1 MTSYKCVHLVQ
12 YTRTRYPENTKVFFL
27 AMSGCSYCFK
37 VLDLNGVK
45 QNKMIQFSKLAQNGC
60 FQVQTGGTQV
70 GVEFVLLVG
79 VKVCGRIQVIYFT
92 PMLFLCPVDS
102 V

>member
-12 YTRTRYPENTKVFFL
+12 YKRTLVPENIKVLFV
-27 AMSGCSYCFK
+27 AVWGCSYYFYG
-37 VLDLNGVK
+37 LG
-45 QNKMIQFSKLAQNGC
+45 G
-60 FQVQTGGTQV
+60 FQVQNGTRA

-79 VKVCGRIQVIYFT
+79 AKVVVVFKFFKT

>member
-12 YTRTRYPENTKVFFL
+12 YKRTLVPENIKVLFVGVW
-27 AMSGCSYCFK
+27 GCSYN
-37 VLDLNGVK
+37 VYGLG
-45 QNKMIQFSKLAQNGC
+45 G
-60 FQVQTGGTQV
+60 FQVQNGTRA

-79 VKVCGRIQVIYFT
+79 AKVVVVFKLFKT

>member
-12 YTRTRYPENTKVFFL
+12 YTRTLVPENIKVLFL
-27 AMSGCSYCFK
+27 AMLGCSYCFK

-60 FQVQTGGTQV
+60 FQVQTGTQV
-70 GVEFVLLVG
+70 GAEVVILVG
-79 VKVCGRIQVIYFT
+79 IKVCIRIQV
-92 PMLFLCPVDS
+92 V
-102 V
+102 

>member
-12 YTRTRYPENTKVFFL
+12 YTRTLFPENTKVLFL

-60 FQVQTGGTQV
+60 FQVQTGTQV
-70 GVEFVLLVG
+70 GAEVVILVG
-79 VKVCGRIQVIYFT
+79 IKVCIRIQV
-92 PMLFLCPVDS
+92 V
-102 V
+102 

>member
-12 YTRTRYPENTKVFFL
+12 HTRTLFPENIKVLFV
-27 AMSGCSYCFK
+27 AVWGCSYYFYG
-37 VLDLNGVK
+37 LG
-45 QNKMIQFSKLAQNGC
+45 G
-60 FQVQTGGTQV
+60 FQVQNGTRA